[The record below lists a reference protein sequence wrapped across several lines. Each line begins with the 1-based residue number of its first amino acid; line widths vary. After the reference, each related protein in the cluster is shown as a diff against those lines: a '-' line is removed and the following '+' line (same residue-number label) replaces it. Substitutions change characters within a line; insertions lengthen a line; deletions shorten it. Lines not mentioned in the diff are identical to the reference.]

1 MKKKWKSLRDQ
12 FSVEMTKVLKLQSA
26 NHQTQITSK
35 WSHWDQLIFLKDVV
49 KPRPSAGIGRVFR
62 LNPDTNPVSP
72 STASTSTEVS
82 QAPVI
87 INNYLEESTETTKM
101 EYYDEFKVGID
112 SSEDYESLD
121 NQIEGN
127 YNGLDNIPKLED
139 SEDGDLLFF
148 KSIMPFVKKIP
159 EHKKLSFRSQVQ
171 TLLEQFVYP
180 NS

>member
-12 FSVEMTKVLKLQSA
+12 FSVEMSKVLKLQSA
-26 NHQTQITSK
+26 NNPTPTSK
-35 WSHWDQLIFLKDVV
+35 WSHWNQLIFLKDVV
-49 KPRPSAGIGRVFR
+49 KPRLNGVGRVFR
-62 LNPDTNPVSP
+62 LNPDNNPVSP
-72 STASTSTEVS
+72 STSTEVS

-87 INNYLEESTETTKM
+87 INSYLEESTETTKM

-121 NQIEGN
+121 NQVDGN
-127 YNGLDNIPKLED
+127 GFDNIPKLEEA
-139 SEDGDLLFF
+139 EDDDLLFF
-148 KSIMPFVKKIP
+148 RSIMPFVKKIP